1 MTIEAVPSDVGEV
14 IVNETREYG
23 TWAEGLNMPHM
34 PRHTFSAVFGAVTR
48 NLDSS

>member
-1 MTIEAVPSDVGEV
+1 MTIEAVWSDVGEV

-23 TWAEGLNMPHM
+23 TWAERLNM